1 MSIIKVGYLISY
13 DYEFVK
19 TSLPRVYNSVTE
31 IVLAVDINRKTWA
44 GEDFIISDDFWKWIS
59 EIDVENKI
67 TIYQDDF
74 SIPGLTT
81 MECDTRERNILGKR
95 MGTCDWYVQIDS
107 DEYFLDF
114 EAFALKLRNFKPTV
128 PTTICC
134 NVTTLFKEVNTGYLV
149 IDESVETL
157 SFATNNPV
165 YHVARNNQSGNEHL
179 YWDDLVLHQSWA
191 RTPAEIKLKLTNWG
205 HKDDFNTTSL
215 YKLWDAIDEFN
226 YYCLSNF
233 HPLSPRTWPKLKFI
247 PGRIDEILN
256 SPQLKELRGKKDL
269 SSRKKKSFLSRLW
282 KKIKSSS

>member
-1 MSIIKVGYLISY
+1 L
-13 DYEFVK
+13 
-19 TSLPRVYNSVTE
+19 L
-31 IVLAVDINRKTWA
+31 
-44 GEDFIISDDFWKWIS
+44 
-59 EIDVENKI
+59 
-67 TIYQDDF
+67 
-74 SIPGLTT
+74 
-81 MECDTRERNILGKR
+81 
-95 MGTCDWYVQIDS
+95 
-107 DEYFLDF
+107 
-114 EAFALKLRNFKPTV
+114 
-128 PTTICC
+128 
-134 NVTTLFKEVNTGYLV
+134 
-149 IDESVETL
+149 
-157 SFATNNPV
+157 PV